1 MLPSCLTS
9 QRSAYTT
16 PPLPWWLWRAQG
28 MSAVAYGYGQYKRLE
43 ALHRWC
49 VGAEDYARATCCQ
62 EAFSYT
68 FLLGVRC
75 LRTIVSA
82 AVIMSP
88 CRSLAHGT
96 LSRERR

>member
-68 FLLGVRC
+68 FSFRGAL
-75 LRTIVSA
+75 
-82 AVIMSP
+82 
-88 CRSLAHGT
+88 LAHDRQRCCNYVP
-96 LSRERR
+96 L